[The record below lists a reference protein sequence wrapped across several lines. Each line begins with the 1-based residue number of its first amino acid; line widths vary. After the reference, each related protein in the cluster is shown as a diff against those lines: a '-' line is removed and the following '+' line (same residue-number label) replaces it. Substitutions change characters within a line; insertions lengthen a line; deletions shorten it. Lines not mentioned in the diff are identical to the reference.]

1 MCRVETGGNRRVV
14 DGVLKMTGLTEDERL
29 NVLRNNDQLKKEREL
44 GKVFLVSP
52 SPLFPLKYLDMH
64 LALSSPRMHTH
75 LVRIQM
81 LWYCTHEGFLI
92 SWTGFSH
99 EALPGKA

>member
-1 MCRVETGGNRRVV
+1 VV

-52 SPLFPLKYLDMH
+52 SPCP
-64 LALSSPRMHTH
+64 P
-75 LVRIQM
+75 
-81 LWYCTHEGFLI
+81 
-92 SWTGFSH
+92 
-99 EALPGKA
+99 

>member
-1 MCRVETGGNRRVV
+1 MDCPHCNANVWTAVTEACCAEQGVRCRQTEYVVMCRVETGGNRRVV

-52 SPLFPLKYLDMH
+52 SPCP
-64 LALSSPRMHTH
+64 P
-75 LVRIQM
+75 
-81 LWYCTHEGFLI
+81 
-92 SWTGFSH
+92 
-99 EALPGKA
+99 

>member
-1 MCRVETGGNRRVV
+1 LHYKLLEDGMSQAYSAEQGNRCRQTVNVVMCRVETGGNRRVV

-52 SPLFPLKYLDMH
+52 SPCP
-64 LALSSPRMHTH
+64 P
-75 LVRIQM
+75 
-81 LWYCTHEGFLI
+81 
-92 SWTGFSH
+92 
-99 EALPGKA
+99 

>member
-52 SPLFPLKYLDMH
+52 SPLSKYNNDGNNSNNKFAFQLMM
-64 LALSSPRMHTH
+64 S
-75 LVRIQM
+75 
-81 LWYCTHEGFLI
+81 
-92 SWTGFSH
+92 
-99 EALPGKA
+99 

>member
-29 NVLRNNDQLKKEREL
+29 NVLRNNDQLKKERDL

-64 LALSSPRMHTH
+64 LALSSPSYAHTFGQDTDVVVLH
-75 LVRIQM
+75 SGGLFDLMDR
-81 LWYCTHEGFLI
+81 LF
-92 SWTGFSH
+92 
-99 EALPGKA
+99 A